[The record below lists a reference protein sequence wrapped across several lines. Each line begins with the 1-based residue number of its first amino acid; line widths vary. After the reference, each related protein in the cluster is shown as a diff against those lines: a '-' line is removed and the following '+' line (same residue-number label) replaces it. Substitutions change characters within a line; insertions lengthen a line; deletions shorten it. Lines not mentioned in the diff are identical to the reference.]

1 MHEFDSYIFLKT
13 KYRPISARMVIGI
26 TSEVA
31 KVNSQR
37 VKPAPSLPA
46 PKSINLELSAS
57 PLEYAILLPPSL
69 EGRKLHIKHLHI
81 KLVIKQYQ
89 DPPPNHKMSA
99 IPPATPN
106 AETLCDLIPKL
117 AHLFVAELLESGAQI
132 GAATEIE
139 QATIQ
144 GTETAAYEALLDVF
158 CIGYQRVVDGLDPPL
173 PTIPGV
179 IDVQFGFM
187 HKRAGEL
194 GRYQASRDMEDGI
207 AMDENESMSSVS
219 NQTYKVAKG
228 KARDAVRN
236 YHNVCAFN
244 LLWNMQSK
252 GKVVRVADIEK
263 AKVVDGG
270 VRVIMK
276 DSTEM
281 LVNEENAGKVQ
292 YAGLLAIAEA

>member
-1 MHEFDSYIFLKT
+1 MPQT
-13 KYRPISARMVIGI
+13 
-26 TSEVA
+26 
-31 KVNSQR
+31 
-37 VKPAPSLPA
+37 
-46 PKSINLELSAS
+46 
-57 PLEYAILLPPSL
+57 PPS
-69 EGRKLHIKHLHI
+69 
-81 KLVIKQYQ
+81 
-89 DPPPNHKMSA
+89 
-99 IPPATPN
+99 TPN
-106 AETLCDLIPKL
+106 AGDLCDLIPKL

-132 GAATEIE
+132 GAAKEVE
-139 QATIQ
+139 QATIL

-173 PTIPGV
+173 PIIPGT

-187 HKRAGEL
+187 HERAGEL

-207 AMDENESMSSVS
+207 AMDEDERMSSVS

-228 KARDAVRN
+228 KARDAVKN

-263 AKVVDGG
+263 MEVVDGG
-270 VRVIMK
+270 VRLVMK

-292 YAGLLAIAEA
+292 YAGTLAMAEA